1 MCTHPTSRAIA
12 QTSIQRRFYCTPSLL
27 FESSRAFLPPRKIER
42 SAEENEA
49 FFPGEATRT
58 VHKSLLN
65 LARIMEKDNNN
76 YRGVLLFKEKIFIGK
91 KEVMGKL
98 SDRLVNSD
106 DLTK

>member
-1 MCTHPTSRAIA
+1 
-12 QTSIQRRFYCTPSLL
+12 
-27 FESSRAFLPPRKIER
+27 
-42 SAEENEA
+42 
-49 FFPGEATRT
+49 
-58 VHKSLLN
+58 
-65 LARIMEKDNNN
+65 MEKDNNN